1 MLTTKGGK
9 SIKSVS
15 DLESVTALKQGI
27 ERNKDLEVKVGFP
40 AEASNTL
47 STEDGVTALFKAT
60 VNNYGLGVPKRP
72 FMSVAFASNAGKYQR
87 MIKKQL
93 FKVPIAKIFAQIGS
107 IGEGDV
113 KRAIIAMKSPKN
125 ADSTIARKGGDDNP
139 LIDTGHMVG
148 AVSHAVVKRA

>member
-1 MLTTKGGK
+1 MLKTKSGK
-9 SIKSVS
+9 SIKSAS
-15 DLESVTALKQGI
+15 DLQSVNALKKEF

-40 AEASNTL
+40 AESSDTI
-47 STEDGVTALFKAT
+47 STEEGVTALFKAT

-72 FMSVAFASNAGKYQR
+72 FMGVAFASNVGKYQK

-113 KRAIIAMKSPKN
+113 KRAIIAMKSPPN
-125 ADSTIARKGGDDNP
+125 SAATIARKGGDDNP